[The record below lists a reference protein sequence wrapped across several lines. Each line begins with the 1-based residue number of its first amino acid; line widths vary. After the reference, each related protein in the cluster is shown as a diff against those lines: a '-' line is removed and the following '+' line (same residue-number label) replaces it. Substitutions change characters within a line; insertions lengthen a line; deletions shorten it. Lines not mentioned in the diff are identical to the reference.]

1 MLPFAVKCIIAS
13 NAGASPGYHPR
24 GQPCQSLAEPAG
36 WDAESH
42 RLGASFSPGS
52 CSEARTTPRIEGN
65 AVGRHRG
72 EAMPTRSP
80 HSRRE
85 RCQPA
90 RHRGSAMGDV
100 ALSGNRADSFG
111 TGMGGNHE
119 PFTFRRLVSVPS
131 CVTTRYLSFGRSSHV
146 NHVMKHGYR
155 SRAVR
160 RWILAPFRGRYANN
174 SRNARK
180 HLTDY

>member
-13 NAGASPGYHPR
+13 NAGAPPRYHPF
-24 GQPCQSLAEPAG
+24 GQPRQSLAEPAG

-42 RLGASFSPGS
+42 RLGAGFSPGS
-52 CSEARTTPRIEGN
+52 HREARTTPRIEGN

-72 EAMPTRSP
+72 EAVPTRSP

-100 ALSGNRADSFG
+100 ALSGNRADPFG
-111 TGMGGNHE
+111 TGIGGNHE

-131 CVTTRYLSFGRSSHV
+131 RVATRYLSFGRSSHV
-146 NHVMKHGYR
+146 SHAMKHGYR
-155 SRAVR
+155 SHTVKHG
-160 RWILAPFRGRYANN
+160 ILAPFRGRYINN

-180 HLTDY
+180 HLTRY